1 MQSSHSQQ
9 QVLSILPGMDEPQPS
24 PAPADASHPPRPGR
38 QSRHGPLCL
47 LDSQKRET
55 HPDWA
60 VCSQPRNSELLSA
73 PCQYSPVVLVSP
85 TAPSTRITLEDWI
98 PTWAP
103 RLASSAS
110 NRRRRRAKLMA
121 RGATPR
127 PNHGV
132 EPRGQTDLCLSRL
145 VESSLIQYLRW
156 RPMPL
161 WMALAR
167 LCHVTQRW
175 LLGAPP
181 LGAIQRSK
189 GSSTGRVVVMIRRQ
203 PAGAVAS
210 GIGRHAAGQFG
221 VGRDGR
227 GSPFLAASSP
237 KRKVKPG
244 ELACKSRVVGG
255 RSGASRRRRR
265 NHVCILPEA
274 RRRRALATNC
284 GRPLP
289 HHRWP

>member
-1 MQSSHSQQ
+1 MNRSPLLHLRTPHALQDLDDSH
-9 QVLSILPGMDEPQPS
+9 GT
-24 PAPADASHPPRPGR
+24 A
-38 QSRHGPLCL
+38 
-47 LDSQKRET
+47 
-55 HPDWA
+55 
-60 VCSQPRNSELLSA
+60 LSA
-73 PCQYSPVVLVSP
+73 SWTARNGKPIQTGLFALNLATVSCCRRRAS
-85 TAPSTRITLEDWI
+85 TAPSFLCHPRLSTRITLEDWI
-98 PTWAP
+98 PTWSP

-110 NRRRRRAKLMA
+110 NRRRRRDKLMA

-210 GIGRHAAGQFG
+210 GIGRDAAGQFG